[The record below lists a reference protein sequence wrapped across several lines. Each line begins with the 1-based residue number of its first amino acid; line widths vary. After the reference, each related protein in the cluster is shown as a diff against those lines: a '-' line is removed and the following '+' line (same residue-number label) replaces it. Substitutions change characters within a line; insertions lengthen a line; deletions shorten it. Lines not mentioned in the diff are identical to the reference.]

1 MQHEMM
7 SNDQMDSEVER
18 VLRELGDCLR
28 QVSAESLTCAGALI
42 ESSSRIFVA
51 GAGRSGLC
59 MRAFGMRLMHL
70 GKTLYVVGETTTPGI
85 AATDLLVLGSG
96 SGRTTSLCAMAEQ
109 ARRLGA
115 QVLLFTTDAESPLAR
130 LSNLQVV
137 IPAPSFRVIDEMHD
151 SISVQPLGTLF
162 EQSML
167 ILCDS
172 LILGLMRRTGVS
184 AVQMFAHHANLE

>member
-1 MQHEMM
+1 MKAI
-7 SNDQMDSEVER
+7 NDDQTDPVIER
-18 VLRELGDCLR
+18 ILGELGDCVR
-28 QVSAESLTCAGALI
+28 QVSAESLAQAGALI

-70 GKTLYVVGETTTPGI
+70 GKTVYVVGETTTPGI
-85 AATDLLVLGSG
+85 AATDLLILGSG
-96 SGRTTSLCAMAEQ
+96 SGRTTSLCAMAKQ

-130 LSNLQVV
+130 LSDLQVV
-137 IPAPSFRVIDEMHD
+137 IPAPSFRVMDDMHD
-151 SISVQPLGTLF
+151 SLSIQPLGTLF

-172 LILGLMRRTGVS
+172 LILALMRRTGVS
-184 AVQMFAHHANLE
+184 AIQMFAHHANLE

>member
-1 MQHEMM
+1 M
-7 SNDQMDSEVER
+7 SDDPMDSGIER
-18 VLRELGDCLR
+18 ILGELGDCVR
-28 QVSAESLTCAGALI
+28 QVSSKSLAQAGALI
-42 ESSSRIFVA
+42 ESSPRIFVA

-70 GKTLYVVGETTTPGI
+70 GKTVHVVGETTTPGI
-85 AATDLLVLGSG
+85 TATDLLILGSG

-109 ARRLGA
+109 ARRLGV

-130 LSNLQVV
+130 LCDLQVV
-137 IPAPSFRVIDEMHD
+137 IPAPSFRALDEMHD
-151 SISVQPLGTLF
+151 SISIQPLGTLF
-162 EQSML
+162 EQCML

-184 AVQMFAHHANLE
+184 AVHMFAHHANLE

>member
-1 MQHEMM
+1 M
-7 SNDQMDSEVER
+7 SNYQMDSVIEQILV
-18 VLRELGDCLR
+18 ELGDCVR
-28 QVSAESLTCAGALI
+28 QVSAESLTQAGALI

-70 GKTLYVVGETTTPGI
+70 GKTVHVVGETTTPGI
-85 AATDLLVLGSG
+85 VAKDLLVLGSG
-96 SGRTTSLCAMAEQ
+96 SGRTTSLFVMAEQ
-109 ARRLGA
+109 ARRLDA
-115 QVLLFTTDAESPLAR
+115 QVLLFTTDAQSPLAT

-137 IPAPSFRVIDEMHD
+137 IPAPSFRVIDGRHD

-172 LILGLMRRTGVS
+172 LILGLMRRTRVS
-184 AVQMFAHHANLE
+184 AVQMFEHHANLE